1 MVKMRLW
8 DGNNEY
14 GGMLLMRIGDGK
26 NEYLLWYQ

>member
-1 MVKMRLW
+1 MVKMRFW

-26 NEYLLWYQ
+26 NEYLVSYK